1 MQKKN
6 NTFWLILKV
15 HCKFF
20 TIHCNRVNISF
31 CTNLVK
37 IWSSV
42 QRFYLDKQFS
52 FFCFSKLHILS
63 MAQNN
68 SICFNNQPIIL
79 LVAIFFFR
87 GHTIW
92 RFHGNS
98 IKIKLRQ
105 YQVLTVVDLLK
116 KIFMKIQILSLFYA
130 NTQQLN
136 RVKPCIV
143 PTFVPEIFTHYVNL
157 HWINQ

>member
-1 MQKKN
+1 MARGQPGHQKYHPTKCKYCTVLQIYIQKYAKKN

-105 YQVLTVVDLLK
+105 LATSAKQ
-116 KIFMKIQILSLFYA
+116 
-130 NTQQLN
+130 
-136 RVKPCIV
+136 
-143 PTFVPEIFTHYVNL
+143 
-157 HWINQ
+157 

>member
-1 MQKKN
+1 MARGQPGHQKYHPTKCKYCTVLQIYIQKYAKKN

-79 LVAIFFFR
+79 LVAIFFFSR
-87 GHTIW
+87 SYYMKVSRKFNQNKIETI
-92 RFHGNS
+92 GYIS
-98 IKIKLRQ
+98 YAIKKLA
-105 YQVLTVVDLLK
+105 
-116 KIFMKIQILSLFYA
+116 FPNF
-130 NTQQLN
+130 
-136 RVKPCIV
+136 
-143 PTFVPEIFTHYVNL
+143 
-157 HWINQ
+157 

>member
-79 LVAIFFFR
+79 LVAIFFFSR
-87 GHTIW
+87 SYNMKVSRKFNQNKIETISGVDCCW
-92 RFHGNS
+92 FIEKNIHENS
-98 IKIKLRQ
+98 NIISFL
-105 YQVLTVVDLLK
+105 
-116 KIFMKIQILSLFYA
+116 
-130 NTQQLN
+130 
-136 RVKPCIV
+136 C
-143 PTFVPEIFTHYVNL
+143 
-157 HWINQ
+157 

>member
-1 MQKKN
+1 MHSAPNLYPKICKKKN

-79 LVAIFFFR
+79 LVAIFFFSR
-87 GHTIW
+87 SYNMKVS
-92 RFHGNS
+92 RKFNQN
-98 IKIKLRQ
+98 KIIRCW
-105 YQVLTVVDLLK
+105 LLLNYWK
-116 KIFMKIQILSLFYA
+116 KYSWKFKYYLFFMQIL
-130 NTQQLN
+130 NN
-136 RVKPCIV
+136 
-143 PTFVPEIFTHYVNL
+143 
-157 HWINQ
+157 WIEWSHV